1 MTTRVHYNTTQSKEQ
16 TIGQAQLQLCGYKGL
31 HLHAAQQYS
40 ILYTR
45 DIGFA
50 QAYP

>member
-16 TIGQAQLQLCGYKGL
+16 TIGQAQLLCGYKGL

-40 ILYTR
+40 ILYT
-45 DIGFA
+45 
-50 QAYP
+50 